1 MRLQDNA
8 DLQNGLFVKKIPACV
23 ASDKLPDRLEVIY
36 VVDGGAML
44 QSISWP
50 KSTFYVHLYILYIQF
65 IHVQR
70 HYPGALVWF
79 DGYGSNPSTKDET

>member
-1 MRLQDNA
+1 MRLPDNA

-23 ASDKLPDRLEVIY
+23 ASDKLPDRLEVTN

-50 KSTFYVHLYILYIQF
+50 K
-65 IHVQR
+65 
-70 HYPGALVWF
+70 
-79 DGYGSNPSTKDET
+79 